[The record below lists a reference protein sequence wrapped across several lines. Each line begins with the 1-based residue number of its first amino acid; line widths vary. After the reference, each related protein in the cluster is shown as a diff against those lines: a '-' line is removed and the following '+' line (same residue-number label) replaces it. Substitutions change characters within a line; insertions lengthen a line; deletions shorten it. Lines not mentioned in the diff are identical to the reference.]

1 MLKQTTKENIKVGTT
16 LFLVPS
22 SYSSHGKPH
31 DITITKIGRKYA
43 YFGNQD
49 TKIDLATMQVESDY
63 RGIKPELWDSKEAYD
78 SSVERSKVILECRSY
93 FTSTDIDKRKKLTY
107 EKAVN
112 ILAILND
119 ESEAEEK
126 EVTND
131 QIKELVLS
139 DSNIDNIIESQLL
152 DRGNFKKK
160 LQSDGEYRLNDYV
173 IPDIKAIVMY
183 FVKIA
188 YEEGK
193 REGERDDM

>member
-1 MLKQTTKENIKVGTT
+1 
-16 LFLVPS
+16 
-22 SYSSHGKPH
+22 
-31 DITITKIGRKYA
+31 
-43 YFGNQD
+43 
-49 TKIDLATMQVESDY
+49 MQVESDY

-78 SSVERSKVILECRSY
+78 SSVERSKVISECRSY
-93 FTSTDIDKRKKLTY
+93 FTSTDIGKRKKLTH

-152 DRGNFKKK
+152 ARGNFKKK

-183 FVKIA
+183 FAKIA

-193 REGERDDM
+193 REVQEKIYEQEMDKIKFCGCGCILPDGSDQCSDCGALYDT